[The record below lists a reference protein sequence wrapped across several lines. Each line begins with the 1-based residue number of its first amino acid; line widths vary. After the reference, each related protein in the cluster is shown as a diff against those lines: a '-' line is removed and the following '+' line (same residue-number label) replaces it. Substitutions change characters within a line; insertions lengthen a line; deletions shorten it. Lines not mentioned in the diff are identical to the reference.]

1 MVIVDA
7 ENGIYYTHRM
17 EYGWNTNKE
26 LFDRYI
32 GSDRVYGLHG
42 FMGEPGYGHGFDSGS
57 GPLGFGY

>member
-1 MVIVDA
+1 
-7 ENGIYYTHRM
+7 M
-17 EYGWNTNKE
+17 EYRWNTNKE

-32 GSDRVYGLHG
+32 GSDRVYGLRG